1 MSLWTVL
8 SWRKWVYP
16 SRWTRVP
23 QGQDSSLLCPK
34 EKLIPHQGRPRGG
47 RFLTCPPTS
56 TLSALRLVNGLE
68 LFANSAD
75 TPVLMEIFSLA
86 LPPSGGGCARGPGL
100 QPCERCGHGAFLIW
114 IRRRRGA
121 RRQENRAGFVQS
133 WSAPGI
139 PCGATSEWVV
149 GVPTRPAFLCL
160 PHAEK
165 QAQGLPEQQA

>member
-1 MSLWTVL
+1 MGL
-8 SWRKWVYP
+8 SFPVG
-16 SRWTRVP
+16 RVP
-23 QGQDSSLLCPK
+23 QGQDLGLLCPK
-34 EKLIPHQGRPRGG
+34 EELTPHQGRPRGG
-47 RFLTCPPTS
+47 PFLTGPLTS
-56 TLSALRLVNGLE
+56 TPSALRLVNGLE

-75 TPVLMEIFSLA
+75 TPVLMEMFSLA

-100 QPCERCGHGAFLIW
+100 QPFERCGHGAFLIW
-114 IRRRRGA
+114 IRRRREA
-121 RRQENRAGFVQS
+121 RRRENRAGFVLS

-149 GVPTRPAFLCL
+149 GVPTRSAFLCL